1 MGDSDSQSF
10 PQLGLLSNYS
20 MEELFPAARG
30 CVLCSRAW
38 GTPALAE
45 GLSRNPVFC
54 GGIILQ
60 PTCLC
65 HLVSLFIFNGIIWI
79 KKCAFLIVFWRQIIV
94 SLLRSLSPCRAQMNS
109 HLSIFLFK
117 KQPCWVFP
125 VVQSVTSH
133 CCTASTALCCLN
145 RCGSSLVPVV
155 SLIVK
160 LLWICSE
167 LKLAIPRRKTL
178 LLVIRIRIIGW

>member
-1 MGDSDSQSF
+1 MRTGDSDSQSF
-10 PQLGLLSNYS
+10 PELGLWFNYS
-20 MEELFPAARG
+20 MEELFPAVWGRVF
-30 CVLCSRAW
+30 CTRAW

-45 GLSRNPVFC
+45 GLSRNRVFC
-54 GGIILQ
+54 GGIMLQ
-60 PTCLC
+60 PTCFC
-65 HLVSLFIFNGIIWI
+65 HFGSLFIFNGIIWI
-79 KKCAFLIVFWRQIIV
+79 KKCAFLIVFWRRIIV
-94 SLLRSLSPCRAQMNS
+94 SLLRSLWACHAQMNLY
-109 HLSIFLFK
+109 LSIFLLK

-167 LKLAIPRRKTL
+167 LKFSIPRRKKL
-178 LLVIRIRIIGW
+178 LLVIRIIG